1 MKYYAI
7 AHNGSMKMNDYTRG
21 LFIEMLKEN
30 EGARLE
36 IIKLTPESDNMRAY
50 FEGAIVPFITFHQ
63 EGMNH
68 RNSKDC
74 RKVREWMKDEFN
86 GETVIVAGKAKRV
99 TASTVGRLKYFI
111 EKCMDWMGEQGY
123 KIELLN
129 PDDYKR
135 WKEEIFPIGEPED
148 PDNYIDYLVS
158 IGKL

>member
-7 AHNGSMKMNDYTRG
+7 AHQGGMKMNDYTRG
-21 LFIEMLKEN
+21 LFVEMLKAN

-36 IIKLTPESDNMRAY
+36 IIKLTPESDNIRAY
-50 FEGAIVPFITFHQ
+50 FEGAVVPFITFHQ
-63 EGMNH
+63 EGMSH
-68 RNSKDC
+68 KDSRDC
-74 RKVREWMKDEFN
+74 RKVREWLKDEFN
-86 GETVIVAGKAKRV
+86 GEMVIVAGKAKRI
-99 TASTVGRLKYFI
+99 TASTIGRLKDFI

-135 WKEEIFPIGEPED
+135 WRDEIFPMGEPED